1 MASPSAHSF
10 PFATPDALEAL
21 RDAYERDGFVI
32 VDGIFTSAEE
42 LDALRTAAAD
52 VVQLTRKGGWPHRRV
67 VGKQFP
73 PFDEVT
79 QDYWGVQ
86 HLMSP
91 ALPHSRLFTSFYA
104 SRVLDVSSALLGVPL
119 SQMQL
124 ELFNL
129 LINPTQHA
137 FALGWHR
144 DDIKPSISTE
154 EERRVLV
161 ADQARAGAAKD
172 GGGIQWNAALY
183 DDACLFVVPG
193 THRRVRT
200 EQERKANATPPPP
213 PTPIPQGKELSTQ
226 EKEALDG
233 AWELDPPTTQ
243 RVVLKAGQSAF
254 YSQRILHRASYL
266 PNQIRATLHGCYGE
280 SGNETPSS
288 SSTSSSDTAPK
299 DAHPTDT
306 SVGEQR
312 ARNVLQHGV
321 EWMKDPQFGAALPER
336 LRPMWDNLLRMERQ
350 WAGKNLGYS
359 LDN

>member
-1 MASPSAHSF
+1 MSQPHRF
-10 PFATPDALEAL
+10 PFKDAAAIQAL
-21 RDAYERDGFVI
+21 RDDYERDGFVI
-32 VDGIFTSAEE
+32 VDGIFASPDEMESLKA
-42 LDALRTAAAD
+42 AAAD
-52 VVQLTRKGGWPHRRV
+52 VVKLTRDGEWPHRRV

-91 ALPHSRLFTSFYA
+91 SLPHSALFTAFYG
-104 SRVLDVSSALLGVPL
+104 SRVLEVSSALLAVPVQ
-119 SQMQL
+119 SMQL

-129 LINPTQHA
+129 LINPTHHA

-154 EERRVLV
+154 EEERILV

-200 EQERKANATPPPP
+200 EQERIANATPPPA
-213 PTPIPQGKELSTQ
+213 PTPIPQGKELGAV
-226 EKEALDG
+226 EREALDG
-233 AWELDPPTTQ
+233 NWEVDPPTTR

-254 YSQRILHRASYL
+254 YSQRVLHRASYL
-266 PNQIRATLHGCYGE
+266 PNQTRATLHGCYGE
-280 SGNETPSS
+280 SSGDTEVSIDGPSS
-288 SSTSSSDTAPK
+288 ATASSQAVSE
-299 DAHPTDT
+299 T

-312 ARNVLQHGV
+312 ARNVLQHGL
-321 EWMKDPQFGAALPER
+321 EWMKDPAFGASLPDQ
-336 LRPMWDNLLRMERQ
+336 LRPMWENLLRMERQ
-350 WAGKNLGYS
+350 WAGKNLGFS